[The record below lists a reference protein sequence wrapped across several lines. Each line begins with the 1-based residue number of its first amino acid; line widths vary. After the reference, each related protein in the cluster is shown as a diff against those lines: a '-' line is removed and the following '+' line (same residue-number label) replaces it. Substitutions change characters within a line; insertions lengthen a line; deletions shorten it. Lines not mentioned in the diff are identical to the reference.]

1 MKKRGLIILIPIA
14 LIIAFVFIQAGSVTY
29 GEKIQELIGDREV
42 ERIEIRLDDGS
53 TMAVIE
59 DQEIM
64 DKIMEAPS
72 NMNLEETEEMHD
84 PEDDFY
90 VYFHTTGGEFFI
102 TVNETVIGRLPGN
115 ESGRYEVSNENTLYR
130 NINEI
135 ADDA

>member
-42 ERIEIRLDDGS
+42 DRIEIRLDDGS
-53 TMAVIE
+53 TVAVIE
-59 DQEIM
+59 DQETM
-64 DKIMEAPS
+64 DEIMEAS
-72 NMNLEETEEMHD
+72 SDMNLEETDEMHD

-90 VYFHTTGGEFFI
+90 VYFHTTDGEFFI
-102 TVNETVIGRLPGN
+102 TVNESVIGRLPGN
-115 ESGRYEVSNENTLYR
+115 ESGRYEVINENTLYQ